1 MLTNKKTSQ
10 GSLSWIN
17 ENTVWS
23 EVPSK
28 WIYFIN
34 FAMNLRLRTKLK
46 WVRLVTSNKYK
57 LAMDRKWT
65 YKFSVTNSSILYYMD
80 RTWSSKL

>member
-46 WVRLVTSNKYK
+46 
-57 LAMDRKWT
+57 
-65 YKFSVTNSSILYYMD
+65 
-80 RTWSSKL
+80 